1 MGYLSIYI
9 HIISI
14 LVCTLYKYIHR
25 NKGKVSKYF
34 PSNIQFDIYNKELF

>member
-1 MGYLSIYI
+1 MY
-9 HIISI
+9 
-14 LVCTLYKYIHR
+14 TLYKYRHR